1 MNEVYIMAIDIK
13 TVKKIAKLS
22 RLKLADAQIDV
33 IAKELSEVLVFV
45 EQLDQVDT
53 SSISPMDCVHPID
66 NLTRKD
72 VVDDGNYA
80 EKIISNSPAKKEGFF
95 VVPKVVE

>member
-1 MNEVYIMAIDIK
+1 
-13 TVKKIAKLS
+13 
-22 RLKLADAQIDV
+22 
-33 IAKELSEVLVFV
+33 
-45 EQLDQVDT
+45 
-53 SSISPMDCVHPID
+53 MDCVHPID

>member
-1 MNEVYIMAIDIK
+1 MAIDIK
-13 TVKKIAKLS
+13 TKKKIAKLS

-53 SSISPMDCVHPID
+53 SSFHQWIVFTQLITS
-66 NLTRKD
+66 L
-72 VVDDGNYA
+72 
-80 EKIISNSPAKKEGFF
+80 EKM
-95 VVPKVVE
+95 

>member
-1 MNEVYIMAIDIK
+1 MNKVYIMAIDIK

-22 RLKLADAQIDV
+22 RLKLADEQIDV

-66 NLTRKD
+66 NLTRTD

>member
-1 MNEVYIMAIDIK
+1 MAIDIK

-53 SSISPMDCVHPID
+53 SSISPMDRVHPID
-66 NLTRKD
+66 NLTRND
-72 VVDDGNYA
+72 VIDDGNYA

>member
-1 MNEVYIMAIDIK
+1 MAIDIK
-13 TVKKIAKLS
+13 IVKKIAKLS

-66 NLTRKD
+66 NLTRND
-72 VVDDGNYA
+72 VIDDGNYA